1 MPVDNGQRPEEASI
15 IAKNLVR
22 RFGDFVAV
30 DGVSFRVDKGEIFGF
45 LGPNGSGKTTVIKM
59 LTGLLPLS
67 EGSAWVEGLDVRTD
81 AESVRE
87 RIGYMSQKFSL
98 YDDLTVTENLQFY
111 GRIYSL
117 PPARMKQRIDEIV
130 QLNGLAPY
138 LNRLAA
144 RLSGGWKQRLALGC
158 AMLHEPKLLFLDE
171 PTAGIDPVARREL
184 WDLLFELSGHGIT
197 FFVTTHYMDEAERC
211 SHVAYIYYGKLI
223 ADGTPNSLR
232 ELTDVHPQGTKR
244 VEISTPE
251 VTRALRVARK
261 IPGIRSA
268 TIFGDSIHA
277 LVEDR
282 YDLPDLRAQL
292 LKNDIAVTDIRP
304 LPPSLED
311 VFVEL
316 TYKHQAQLETAR
328 E

>member
-1 MPVDNGQRPEEASI
+1 MPVNNGQRAEEASI

-30 DGVSFRVDKGEIFGF
+30 DGVSFRVEKGEIFGF

-67 EGSAWVEGLDVRTD
+67 AGSAWVEGLEVRTD
-81 AESVRE
+81 AETVRE

-111 GRIYSL
+111 GRIYGL
-117 PPARMKQRIDEIV
+117 PPARMKRRIDEIV
-130 QLNGLAPY
+130 QLNGLGPY
-138 LNRLAA
+138 MNRLAA

-223 ADGTPNSLR
+223 ADGTPA
-232 ELTDVHPQGTKR
+232 ELKKIPDVQPAGTKR
-244 VEISTPE
+244 IEINTPE
-251 VTRALRVARK
+251 VTRALRVVRK

-268 TIFGDSIHA
+268 TIFGESIHA
-277 LVEDR
+277 LVEDS

-292 LKNDIAVTDIRP
+292 LKNDIIVNDIRP
-304 LPPSLED
+304 LTPSLED

-316 TYKHQAQLETAR
+316 TYKYQAQLETAR